1 MPWEKSHKVKKKEKK
16 METIRGRMCPY
27 NKEYMNKSCM
37 CKIKDM
43 VSDREP
49 NKDLK
54 YSYEKKNKWVSR
66 RMGVICLVTS

>member
-1 MPWEKSHKVKKKEKK
+1 MGNKSHKGKKK

-27 NKEYMNKSCM
+27 NKEYMNKSYM
-37 CKIKDM
+37 CKIKAM
-43 VSDREP
+43 VSDRES